1 LNKTPWFDG
10 GEHPVRIG
18 VYERDHCGNLEY
30 SYWNGAGWNFAAK
43 TVGGASLNK
52 VFSRF
57 QDLPWRGLLKE
68 DV

>member
-1 LNKTPWFDG
+1 MRL
-10 GEHPVRIG
+10 G
-18 VYERDHCGNLEY
+18 VYERDHCGNREY

-43 TVGGASLNK
+43 TVGGASLNQ
-52 VFSRF
+52 VSSRF

>member
-1 LNKTPWFDG
+1 MKTPWFEG
-10 GEHPVRIG
+10 TPVRIG
-18 VYERDHCGNLEY
+18 VYERDYHGNLEY

-43 TVGGASLNK
+43 TIGGAFLNK
-52 VFSRF
+52 VSSRF

>member
-1 LNKTPWFDG
+1 M
-10 GEHPVRIG
+10 RIG
-18 VYERDHCGNLEY
+18 VYERDYYGNLEY

-43 TVGGASLNK
+43 TVMDALLNQTQ
-52 VFSRF
+52 SRF

>member
-1 LNKTPWFDG
+1 LKTPWFE

-18 VYERDHCGNLEY
+18 VYERDYHGNVEY

-43 TVGGASLNK
+43 TIGGAFLNK
-52 VFSRF
+52 VSSRF